1 MQAFAA
7 LKTYSMRDE
16 LLGYYEREL
25 VFLRRMGAEFAQKY
39 PKIAARLHLDEEKIE
54 DPHVERMI
62 EGFAF
67 LAGRIGLKLDDELP
81 EITESLLNLLYPH
94 YLAPVPSMAIAQ
106 FSFGSVTD
114 KLTAIQ
120 RLEKGSRLNSRPVD
134 GTPCRFRTAYD
145 VDLAPL
151 DLEEAAL
158 ESAAP
163 KDARGMFADCHIRL
177 SMRCFG
183 DSSLPELVVGAT
195 GEKPKSLR
203 FYLNGDPQLVF
214 PLYEI
219 IFNHATSVEFRPKE
233 SPFGQKTLKTLMNL
247 QLKQPEPVFIPA
259 DEAIKPVGFDE
270 DEAVLPY
277 TKRSFA
283 GYRLLTEYFAFP
295 YKFLFFDLIGLD
307 RAAAGNFGTHFDI
320 IIHLKDVT
328 PLIAPVIADTF
339 KMGCTPIINLFSR
352 LTDPIYISQQKYEYQ
367 IIPDVHR
374 QSTTEIYSIDSVV
387 SSDPRTNSTREF
399 APFYSLRHAY
409 GEQMEKAFWYATRR
423 QSQRPDDDGTEMFMS
438 LVDMNFNPRAPAV
451 EVLNVRA
458 TCTNRDLPARLPF
471 GGKEGDFEIEGTALL
486 SRVRC
491 LTKPTETLRP
501 PQRKAL
507 QWRLISHLNL
517 NYLSLVSGEEM
528 TPEALQEI
536 LHLYNFNDSSV
547 SRKQILGITGIQAR
561 KVVRKIGGRV
571 GAGFVLGMETTLTFD
586 EEQFVGSG
594 MYLFASV
601 LERFLGLY
609 ASLNSFNQ
617 TVLKSE
623 QREEIV
629 KRFPPRAGSRDLL

>member
-1 MQAFAA
+1 
-7 LKTYSMRDE
+7 MRDE

-25 VFLRRMGAEFAQKY
+25 IFLRRMGAEFAEKY

-62 EGFAF
+62 EAFAF
-67 LAGRIGLKLDDELP
+67 LGGRIGLKLDDELP
-81 EITESLLNLLYPH
+81 EITESFINLLYPH
-94 YLAPVPSMAIAQ
+94 YLAPIPSMAIAQ

-114 KLTAIQ
+114 KLTAMQ
-120 RLEKGSRLNSRPVD
+120 RLERGARLNSRPVD

-145 VDLAPL
+145 VDLAPI
-151 DLEEAAL
+151 DLEDAAL
-158 ESAAP
+158 ESPAP
-163 KDARGMFADCHIRL
+163 KDGRGMFADSYIRL
-177 SMRCFG
+177 SLRCFG
-183 DSSLPELVVGAT
+183 DANLSEMVVGAT

-233 SPFGQKTLKTLMNL
+233 APFGQKTLKTLMNL
-247 QLKQPEPVFIPA
+247 QLKLPEPVFIPA
-259 DEAIKPVGFDE
+259 AEAIKQVGFTE
-270 DEAVLPY
+270 EEAVLPF

-283 GYRLLTEYFAFP
+283 GYRLLSEYFAFP
-295 YKFLFFDLIGLD
+295 YKFLFFDIFGLD
-307 RAAAGNFGTHFDI
+307 RAIAQNFGSHFDI
-320 IIHLKDVT
+320 LIHLKDVT
-328 PLIAPVIADTF
+328 PPIAPVVADTF
-339 KMGCTPIINLFSR
+339 KMGCTPIVNLFSR
-352 LTDPIYISQQKYEYQ
+352 LADPIYLSQQKYEYQ

-374 QSTTEIYSIDSVV
+374 QSTTEIYSVDEVV
-387 SSDPRTNSTREF
+387 SNDPRTNTTREF
-399 APFYSLRHAY
+399 SPFYSLRHAF
-409 GEQMEKAFWYATRR
+409 GEQMEKAFWYAVRRDSTRAG
-423 QSQRPDDDGTEMFMS
+423 DEGTEIFMS
-438 LVDMNFNPRAPAV
+438 LVDMNFNPRVPAV
-451 EVLNVRA
+451 DVLNVKT

-491 LTKPTETLRP
+491 LTKPTETIRP
-501 PQRKAL
+501 PQRKAA

-517 NYLSLVSGEEM
+517 NYLSLVSGE
-528 TPEALQEI
+528 TIAPEALQEV

-547 SRKQILGITGIQAR
+547 TRKQILGITGIESR

-571 GAGFVLGMETTLTFD
+571 GAGFVRGIETTLTFD
-586 EEQFVGSG
+586 QEQFVGSG
-594 MYLFASV
+594 MFLFACV

-617 TVLKSE
+617 MVLKTE
-623 QREEIV
+623 QREGVV
-629 KRFPPRAGSRDLL
+629 KQFPARAGEQDLL